1 MFNVSILN
9 NQVVMTFRSKAIVRT
24 SSHFEKPLFY
34 LILSSYCID
43 SSNLLSISTSSNV
56 LTFECRFTCF
66 SYDIYQIHIFTSY
79 LQHISLNQK
88 QTIKHVGYNS
98 YILILSPIFTYILVI
113 MYLNQN
119 SKEYPYSMYF
129 DTYKVIIRI
138 VIATISKNVKL
149 KIQH

>member
-1 MFNVSILN
+1 MYLCCSPYKLILRKTT
-9 NQVVMTFRSKAIVRT
+9 V
-24 SSHFEKPLFY
+24 Y

-66 SYDIYQIHIFTSY
+66 SYDIYLIHILNSD

-88 QTIKHVGYNS
+88 QTIKQTIGT
-98 YILILSPIFTYILVI
+98 ILILSPIFTYILVI

>member
-43 SSNLLSISTSSNV
+43 SSNLLHISTSSNV
-56 LTFECRFTCF
+56 LTFECRFTC
-66 SYDIYQIHIFTSY
+66 YY
-79 LQHISLNQK
+79 ISLNQK
-88 QTIKHVGYNS
+88 QTIKHVGYHS

-119 SKEYPYSMYF
+119 LKIYPYSMYF
-129 DTYKVIIRI
+129 DTHKVIIRI
-138 VIATISKNVKL
+138 IIATISKN
-149 KIQH
+149 